1 MGRFSD
7 SVKREIRRFG
17 QSRILVTA
25 AIIIPVTMTVLYVL
39 MFRQGTVHDLPV
51 AVYDGDRT
59 ELSRQLVRMVD
70 ATPAAQVALHV
81 ESIEQGRQSMVQG
94 LTNALIVI
102 PEGLQADVLS
112 GQGRAQVS
120 AQISGARILNSGL
133 LKRDITTVFQA
144 FNIGVETQLLGAKGI
159 PASQGYAMAY
169 PIAFEKHVLFN
180 PYGSYA
186 YYLLPGLLFLALII
200 TVSTVTVYAVGSE
213 LKNGTA
219 AEWIATAGGS
229 ITRALAAKLAPYVLL
244 FTLLS
249 LLMNTLLYRFLG
261 MPFHGREAIILVL
274 GNLFVILAYM
284 AIGVILVA
292 VSANMRFSLSVAG
305 GVATASLSFC
315 GLTFPQIG
323 MYPAIAALSKL
334 FPFTYFIDLFIEQSL
349 RGAPPARSLG
359 DLAAMGVFVLAMAA
373 LVPRLKKVAMNPQY
387 YGKD

>member
-1 MGRFSD
+1 MGLFRN

-17 QSRILVTA
+17 QSRMLVTA
-25 AIIIPVTMTVLYVL
+25 AIIMPVTMTVLYVM
-39 MFRQGTVHDLPV
+39 MFWKGTVHDLPV
-51 AVYDGDRT
+51 AVYDGDKT

-70 ATPAAQVALHV
+70 ATPTAQVALHV
-81 ESIEQGRQSMVQG
+81 ESIEQGRQAMVQG

-102 PEGLQADVLS
+102 PKGLQADVLA
-112 GQGRAQVS
+112 GVGG
-120 AQISGARILNSGL
+120 AQISAEVSGARILNSGL

-159 PASQGYAMAY
+159 PAAKGYAMAY

-186 YYLLPGLLFLALII
+186 YYLLPGLLFLALVI
-200 TVSTVTVYAVGSE
+200 TVSVVTVYVVGSE

-219 AEWIATAGGS
+219 GAWVATAGGS
-229 ITRALAAKLAPYVLL
+229 ITRALATKLGPYILL

-249 LLMNTLLYRFLG
+249 LFMNTLLYRFMGL
-261 MPFHGREAIILVL
+261 PFHGQEAIILVL

-305 GVATASLSFC
+305 GLATASLSFC
-315 GLTFPQIG
+315 GLTFPLIG
-323 MYPAIAALSKL
+323 MYPAIAALAKL

-349 RGAPPARSLG
+349 RGAPPARALG
-359 DLAAMGVFVLAMAA
+359 DLAAMGTYVLVMAA
-373 LVPRLKKVAMNPQY
+373 LVPRLKKVALDPKY